1 MIKMSNNE
9 NILGQQ
15 TSSIQNRSHEV
26 S

>member
-1 MIKMSNNE
+1 MSNNE